1 MNNGLLVI
9 DKPSGYTSRDVVNIV
24 SRFFNTRKVGYAGTL
39 DPIATGV
46 LVVAVND
53 GLKLLEYLSEE
64 DKEYIATVKLGI
76 TTDTLDVSGNILE
89 KNDNYF
95 VDQSKLKSVIESF
108 KGKYLQEVPLYS
120 SVRVNGKRLYKYARE
135 KEEVVLPKREV
146 EIFDIELLEVNHD
159 EFTFKAKVSKGTYIR
174 SLIRD
179 IGEKINLLC
188 TMKNLRRTK
197 QGIFSLE
204 DSISIQ
210 DIENNRFKFI
220 SSKNLLNNYPKVQ
233 ADSEMEKKIING
245 AILDNIYGHDTLIFE
260 NDKELLAIYGIYQK
274 DNSKIKP
281 IKVFKKRD

>member
-24 SRFFNTRKVGYAGTL
+24 SRFFNTRKVGHAGTL

-46 LVVAVND
+46 LVIAVND
-53 GLKLLEYLSEE
+53 GLKILEYLSEE
-64 DKEYIATVKLGI
+64 NKEYIATVKLGI
-76 TTDTLDVSGNILE
+76 ATDTLDISGNIL
-89 KNDNYF
+89 KQNDNYF
-95 VDQSKLKSVIESF
+95 VDQSKLKSVVESF

-135 KEEVVLPKREV
+135 KEKVILPKREV
-146 EIFDIELLEVNHD
+146 EIFDIELLEVTHD
-159 EFTFKAKVSKGTYIR
+159 EFTFKATVSKGTYIR

-197 QGIFSLE
+197 QGLFSLE

-233 ADSEMEKKIING
+233 VDDELERKIING
-245 AILDNIYGHDTLIFE
+245 AILDNIYEYEALVFE
-260 NDKELLAIYGIYQK
+260 NDKELLALYGIYQK
-274 DNSKIKP
+274 DSSKIKP